1 MFFTVNFLLYEFQ
14 TSSFLRPCKT
24 PLRTSSFIVCLVN
37 RIRLTMLLEMF
48 LKASTKVLRG
58 TKGS

>member
-1 MFFTVNFLLYEFQ
+1 MFFTIKFLLYEFQ
-14 TSSFLRPCKT
+14 TSSLLKTRKT

-37 RIRLTMLLEMF
+37 RIRLTMLLEM
-48 LKASTKVLRG
+48 LPKASTKVLGG